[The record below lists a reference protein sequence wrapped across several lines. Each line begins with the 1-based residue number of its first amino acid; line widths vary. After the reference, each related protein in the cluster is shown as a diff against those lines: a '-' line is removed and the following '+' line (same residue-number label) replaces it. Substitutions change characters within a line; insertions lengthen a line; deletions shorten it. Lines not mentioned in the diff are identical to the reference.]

1 MTLIIIKIVLIIL
14 ILRVLILEAV
24 HLGFVFWDYG
34 TQTAVD
40 EILKDPHKY
49 VREEHMCKFMYNMIW
64 ILLFIKL
71 LYAAFTGHI
80 TINT

>member
-1 MTLIIIKIVLIIL
+1 MTIIIIKIVLIVL
-14 ILRVLILEAV
+14 LLRVIALTVGHLIVVFYKDATKMAV
-24 HLGFVFWDYG
+24 K
-34 TQTAVD
+34 
-40 EILKDPHKY
+40 EIMKDPEDF
-49 VREEHMCKFMYNMIW
+49 VRSEHMCKFMYNMIW

>member
-1 MTLIIIKIVLIIL
+1 MTLIIIKIVLFILLIRIIFLTIGHL
-14 ILRVLILEAV
+14 IVVFYQDATKMAV
-24 HLGFVFWDYG
+24 K
-34 TQTAVD
+34 
-40 EILKDPHKY
+40 EIMKDPEDF
-49 VREEHMCKFMYNMIW
+49 VRSEHMCKFMYNMIW

>member
-1 MTLIIIKIVLIIL
+1 MTIIIIKIALIVLL
-14 ILRVLILEAV
+14 LRVIALTVGHLIVVFYKDATKMAV
-24 HLGFVFWDYG
+24 KEIIEDPEGFV
-34 TQTAVD
+34 
-40 EILKDPHKY
+40 
-49 VREEHMCKFMYNMIW
+49 RSEHMCKFMYNMIW

>member
-1 MTLIIIKIVLIIL
+1 MTLIIIKIVLFILLIRIIFL
-14 ILRVLILEAV
+14 TIGHLVIVFYKDATKMAV
-24 HLGFVFWDYG
+24 KEIMEDPEDFV
-34 TQTAVD
+34 
-40 EILKDPHKY
+40 
-49 VREEHMCKFMYNMIW
+49 RSEHMYKFMYNMIW

>member
-1 MTLIIIKIVLIIL
+1 MTIIIIKIVLIVL
-14 ILRVLILEAV
+14 LLRVIALTVGHLIVVFYKDATNMAV
-24 HLGFVFWDYG
+24 K
-34 TQTAVD
+34 
-40 EILKDPHKY
+40 EIMKDPEDF
-49 VREEHMCKFMYNMIW
+49 VRSEHMCKFMYNMIW